1 MAVSELCVRCN
12 SRLEVLS
19 NPIRRLRWTK
29 YWWKGFA
36 SLFSGQLRICPRC
49 GAMYSG
55 DGELLAAGAVETDA
69 ERRLNTY
76 RKDMA
81 YVRDGFAAV
90 VVAAE
95 VAMIWL
101 IGGAETFELAK
112 VVLSGGVGVLALGPF
127 VYFAR
132 KTHLARRDLKQLK
145 RARIGGAIPARSET
159 PHEKAEA

>member
-1 MAVSELCVRCN
+1 MAVIERCVRCD
-12 SRLEVLS
+12 SQLEVLRK
-19 NPIRRLRWTK
+19 PIQRLRWTK

-36 SLFSGQLRICPRC
+36 SFFTGQLRICPRC

-81 YVRDGFAAV
+81 YVRDGFGAV

-95 VAMIWL
+95 LAMIWL
-101 IGGAETFELAK
+101 IGGAETFELTK
-112 VVLSGGVGVLALGPF
+112 VVLSGGVGVVALGPF

-132 KTHLARRDLKQLK
+132 KTHLARRDLKRLK
-145 RARIGGAIPARSET
+145 RARIGGAIPASSKA